1 MKGSPYHSSVLSLS
15 PLHRAMNVSMVYGG
29 PTHIKL
35 VCEWEPET
43 KAAVF
48 GVVPDQHPMPHE
60 SVAELRQ
67 YYEQPLQTSLTDSL
81 NIYTREETVSC
92 CCGTHT
98 HVCTHHV
105 CRSFPRRLPLFTLSA
120 SAIL

>member
-1 MKGSPYHSSVLSLS
+1 
-15 PLHRAMNVSMVYGG
+15 MNVSMVYGG

-48 GVVPDQHPMPHE
+48 GVIPDQHPEPHE
-60 SVAELRQ
+60 SVTELRQ

-92 CCGTHT
+92 CGVHT
-98 HVCTHHV
+98 SLVSS
-105 CRSFPRRLPLFTLSA
+105 SFPRRLPLFTLSA
-120 SAIL
+120 SVYLVGGYIQEHVTCV